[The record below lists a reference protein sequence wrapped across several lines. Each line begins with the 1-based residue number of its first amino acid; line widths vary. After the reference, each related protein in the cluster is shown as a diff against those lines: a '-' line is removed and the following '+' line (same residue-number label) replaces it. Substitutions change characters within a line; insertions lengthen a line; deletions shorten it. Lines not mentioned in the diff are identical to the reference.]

1 MNNEKTLEN
10 TEPAGKT
17 KPVNGV
23 CRPAEEAAAGKPCTV
38 SVLCAVFNH
47 EEFLRGTLDSFLS
60 QKTDFP
66 FEVLVN
72 DDASTDATAAIL
84 REYAEKYPEIIR
96 PFYQQENL
104 YSRRKNVYDLVFF
117 PAARGK
123 YIAVCE
129 GDDYWNDPE
138 KLQRQ
143 VDWLEG
149 HPEYSACVHNSF
161 GRFSDQPDR
170 VLFPQEGDRDI
181 PFELVITGMS
191 HAYHT
196 SSILARRE
204 NILNP
209 PDYRNVAYEQGY
221 FTDYAIGVR
230 LSLEG
235 KVRFLDR
242 CMSVYRIGSNP
253 SAWSKG
259 VGQEYFKLK
268 RFVSGE
274 IAMLKTLEGHDLTQE
289 QRKATDRVI
298 LEREYELL
306 YLEGRVD
313 EMVKPPYDE
322 IHRSMG
328 TGRIVT
334 TQLKRLFPR
343 LHRLYRKRKG
353 YGD

>member
-1 MNNEKTLEN
+1 MNADGTTAYK
-10 TEPAGKT
+10 
-17 KPVNGV
+17 
-23 CRPAEEAAAGKPCTV
+23 V
-38 SVLCAVFNH
+38 SVLCATYNH
-47 EEFLRGTLDSFLS
+47 EDYLRETLDSFLA

-72 DDASTDATAAIL
+72 DDASTDGTAEIL
-84 REYAEKYPEIIR
+84 REYAGKYPEIIR
-96 PFYQQENL
+96 PFYQEENL
-104 YSRRKNVYDLVFF
+104 YSRRMNVYDLVFF

-123 YIAVCE
+123 YIALCE

-143 VDWLEG
+143 ADWLDA
-149 HPEYSACVHNSF
+149 HPDYSACVHNSIGTF
-161 GRFSDQPDR
+161 ADQPDR
-170 VLFPQEGDRDI
+170 VLFAQDGDRDI
-181 PFELVITGMS
+181 PFEQVIHGMS

-204 NILNP
+204 FILDP
-209 PDYRNVAYEQGY
+209 PDYRNVAYEKGY

-253 SAWSKG
+253 SAWSRG
-259 VGQEYFKLK
+259 VGQEYSKLT

-274 IAMLKTLEGHDLTQE
+274 IAMLETLKGHELTPE
-289 QRKATDRVI
+289 QTAAVDRVI

-306 YLEGRVD
+306 YLQGCVD
-313 EMVKPPYDE
+313 EMVKPPYDK

-334 TQLKRLFPR
+334 TQLKRMFPR
-343 LHRLYRKRKG
+343 LHRLYRRRKG

>member
-1 MNNEKTLEN
+1 MNADRAQQNMVDAPECK
-10 TEPAGKT
+10 
-17 KPVNGV
+17 
-23 CRPAEEAAAGKPCTV
+23 V
-38 SVLCAVFNH
+38 SVLCATFNH
-47 EEFLRGTLDSFLS
+47 EDYLRQTLDSFVA

-72 DDASTDATAAIL
+72 DDASTDHTAEIL
-84 REYAEKYPEIIR
+84 REYADRYPDIIR
-96 PFYQQENL
+96 PFYQDENL
-104 YSRRKNVYDLVFF
+104 YSRRMNVYDLVFF

-123 YIAVCE
+123 YIALCE

-143 VDWLEG
+143 ADWLDI
-149 HPEYSACVHNSF
+149 HPEYSACVHNSI
-161 GRFSDQPDR
+161 GKFSDQPDR
-170 VLFPQEGDRDI
+170 VLFAQDGDRDI
-181 PFELVITGMS
+181 PFEQVINGMS

-204 NILNP
+204 FILNP
-209 PDYRNVAYEQGY
+209 PDYRNVAYEKGY

-230 LSLEG
+230 LCLEG

-259 VGQEYFKLK
+259 VGQEYSKLT

-274 IAMLKTLEGHDLTQE
+274 IAMLETLKSHELTPE
-289 QRKATDRVI
+289 QKAAVDRVI

-306 YLEGRVD
+306 YLQGRVE
-313 EMVKPPYDE
+313 EMVKPPYDQ

-328 TGRIVT
+328 TGRIVS
-334 TQLKRLFPR
+334 TQLKRMFPR
-343 LHRLYRKRKG
+343 LHRLYRKNRG
-353 YGD
+353 YGDSE

>member
-1 MNNEKTLEN
+1 MNADRAQQNMVDAPECK
-10 TEPAGKT
+10 
-17 KPVNGV
+17 
-23 CRPAEEAAAGKPCTV
+23 V
-38 SVLCAVFNH
+38 SVLCATFNH
-47 EEFLRGTLDSFLS
+47 EDYLRQTLDSFVA

-72 DDASTDATAAIL
+72 DDASTDHTAEIL
-84 REYAEKYPEIIR
+84 REYADRYPDIIR
-96 PFYQQENL
+96 PFYQDENL
-104 YSRRKNVYDLVFF
+104 YSRRMNVYDLVFF

-123 YIAVCE
+123 YIALCE

-143 VDWLEG
+143 TDWLDA
-149 HPEYSACVHNSF
+149 HPDYSACVHNSI
-161 GRFSDQPDR
+161 GKFSDQPDR
-170 VLFPQEGDRDI
+170 VLFAQDGDRDI
-181 PFELVITGMS
+181 PFEQVINGMS

-204 NILNP
+204 FILNP
-209 PDYRNVAYEQGY
+209 PDYRNVAYEKGY

-230 LSLEG
+230 LCLEG

-259 VGQEYFKLK
+259 VGQEYSKLT

-274 IAMLKTLEGHDLTQE
+274 IAMLETLKGHELTPE
-289 QRKATDRVI
+289 QKAAVDRVI

-306 YLEGRVD
+306 YLQGRAN
-313 EMVKPPYDE
+313 EMVKPPYDQ

-334 TQLKRLFPR
+334 TQLKRMFPR
-343 LHRLYRKRKG
+343 LHRLYRENRG
-353 YGD
+353 YGDVE

>member
-1 MNNEKTLEN
+1 MNADRAQQNMVDAPECK
-10 TEPAGKT
+10 
-17 KPVNGV
+17 
-23 CRPAEEAAAGKPCTV
+23 V
-38 SVLCAVFNH
+38 SVLCATFNH
-47 EEFLRGTLDSFLS
+47 EDYLRQTLDSFVA

-72 DDASTDATAAIL
+72 DDASTDHTAEIL
-84 REYAEKYPEIIR
+84 REYADRYPDIIR
-96 PFYQQENL
+96 PFYQDENL
-104 YSRRKNVYDLVFF
+104 YSRRMNVYDLVFF

-123 YIAVCE
+123 YIALCE

-143 VDWLEG
+143 TDWLDA
-149 HPEYSACVHNSF
+149 HPDYSACVHNSI
-161 GRFSDQPDR
+161 GKFSDQPDR
-170 VLFPQEGDRDI
+170 VLFAQDGDRDI
-181 PFELVITGMS
+181 PFEQVINGMS

-204 NILNP
+204 FILNP
-209 PDYRNVAYEQGY
+209 PDYRNVAYEKGY

-230 LSLEG
+230 LCLEG

-259 VGQEYFKLK
+259 VGQEYSKLT

-274 IAMLKTLEGHDLTQE
+274 IAMLETLKSHELTPE
-289 QRKATDRVI
+289 QKAAVDRVI

-306 YLEGRVD
+306 YLQGRV
-313 EMVKPPYDE
+313 EETVKPPYDQ

-328 TGRIVT
+328 TGHIVS
-334 TQLKRLFPR
+334 TQLKRMFPR
-343 LHRLYRKRKG
+343 LHRLYRKNRG
-353 YGD
+353 YGDSE

>member
-1 MNNEKTLEN
+1 MNADRAQQNMVDAPECK
-10 TEPAGKT
+10 
-17 KPVNGV
+17 
-23 CRPAEEAAAGKPCTV
+23 V
-38 SVLCAVFNH
+38 SVLCATFNH
-47 EEFLRGTLDSFLS
+47 EDYLRQTLDSFVA

-72 DDASTDATAAIL
+72 DDASTDHTAEIL
-84 REYAEKYPEIIR
+84 REYADRYPDIIR
-96 PFYQQENL
+96 PFYQDENL
-104 YSRRKNVYDLVFF
+104 YSRRMNVYDLVFF

-123 YIAVCE
+123 YIALCE

-143 VDWLEG
+143 VDWLDI
-149 HPEYSACVHNSF
+149 HPEYSACVHNSI
-161 GRFSDQPDR
+161 GKFSDQPDR
-170 VLFPQEGDRDI
+170 VLFAQDGDRDI
-181 PFELVITGMS
+181 PFEQVINGMS

-204 NILNP
+204 FILNP
-209 PDYRNVAYEQGY
+209 PDYRNVAYEKGY

-230 LSLEG
+230 LCLEG

-259 VGQEYFKLK
+259 VGQEYSKLT

-274 IAMLKTLEGHDLTQE
+274 IAMLETLKGHELTPE
-289 QRKATDRVI
+289 QKAAVDRVI

-306 YLEGRVD
+306 YLQGRVN
-313 EMVKPPYDE
+313 EMVKPPYDQ

-334 TQLKRLFPR
+334 TQLKRMFPR
-343 LHRLYRKRKG
+343 LHRLYRKNRG
-353 YGD
+353 YGDAE

>member
-1 MNNEKTLEN
+1 MKNEE
-10 TEPAGKT
+10 AVMQT
-17 KPVNGV
+17 KP
-23 CRPAEEAAAGKPCTV
+23 CKV
-38 SVLCAVFNH
+38 SVLCATFNH
-47 EEFLRGTLDSFLS
+47 EDYLRQTLESFLS

-72 DDASTDATAAIL
+72 DDASTDGTAGIL
-84 REYAEKYPEIIR
+84 REYAERYPEVVR
-96 PFYQQENL
+96 PFYQKENL
-104 YSRRKNVYDLVFF
+104 YSRRMNVYDLVFF
-117 PAARGK
+117 PAARGE
-123 YIAVCE
+123 YIALCE
-129 GDDYWNDPE
+129 GDDCWCDPE

-143 VDWLEG
+143 VDWLDS
-149 HPEYSACVHNSF
+149 HPEYSACVHNSI
-161 GRFSDQPDR
+161 GTFSDQPDR
-170 VLFPQEGDRDI
+170 VLFAQTGDRDI
-181 PFELVITGMS
+181 PFEQVVCGMS

-204 NILNP
+204 FILNP
-209 PDYRNVAYEQGY
+209 PDYRNVAYEKGY

-259 VGQEYFKLK
+259 VGQEYGKLT

-274 IAMLKTLEGHDLTQE
+274 IAMLQTLKGHDLTPE
-289 QRKATDRVI
+289 QQSAVDRVI

-306 YLEGRVD
+306 YLQGRVD
-313 EMVKPPYDE
+313 EMVRPPYDR

-328 TGRIVT
+328 AGRVFT
-334 TQLKRLFPR
+334 TQLKRMFPH
-343 LHRLYRKRKG
+343 LHRLYRRRKG
-353 YGD
+353 YGDGT

>member
-1 MNNEKTLEN
+1 MEEN
-10 TEPAGKT
+10 ITCK
-17 KPVNGV
+17 
-23 CRPAEEAAAGKPCTV
+23 V
-38 SVLCAVFNH
+38 SVLCAAYNH
-47 EEFLRGTLDSFLS
+47 EEYLRQTLDSFLN

-72 DDASTDATAAIL
+72 DDASTDSTGDII
-84 REYAEKYPEIIR
+84 REYAAKYPDVIR
-96 PFYQQENL
+96 PFYQKENL
-104 YSRRKNVYDLVFF
+104 YSRRINLYDVVFF
-117 PAARGK
+117 PACRGE

-138 KLQRQ
+138 KLQLQ
-143 VDWLEG
+143 VNWLDA
-149 HPEYSACVHNSF
+149 HPEYSACVHNSI
-161 GRFSDQPDR
+161 GRFTDQPDK
-170 VLFPQEGDRDI
+170 VLFAQDGDRDI
-181 PFELVITGMS
+181 PFEQVVQGMS

-204 NILNP
+204 FILNP
-209 PDYRNVAYEQGY
+209 PDYRDVAYHQGY

-230 LSLEG
+230 LGLSG

-259 VGQEYFKLK
+259 VGQEYHKLK

-274 IAMLKTLEGHDLTQE
+274 IAMLKTVKQHPLTPEQE
-289 QRKATDRVI
+289 AAIDQVL

-306 YLEGRVD
+306 YIEGRVD
-313 EMVKPPYDE
+313 EMVKPPYDK

-328 TGRIVT
+328 KGRVISTEV
-334 TQLKRLFPR
+334 KRMLPH
-343 LHRLYRKRKG
+343 LHRLYRKRRG
-353 YGD
+353 YED

>member
-1 MNNEKTLEN
+1 MSTDRAQQN
-10 TEPAGKT
+10 TVNAPACK
-17 KPVNGV
+17 
-23 CRPAEEAAAGKPCTV
+23 V
-38 SVLCAVFNH
+38 SVLCATFNH
-47 EEFLRGTLDSFLS
+47 EDYLRQTLDSFIA

-72 DDASTDATAAIL
+72 DDASTDSTAEIL
-84 REYAEKYPEIIR
+84 REYSERYPEIIR
-96 PFYQQENL
+96 PFYQEQNL
-104 YSRRKNVYDLVFF
+104 YSRRMNVYDLVFF

-123 YIAVCE
+123 YIALCE

-143 VDWLEG
+143 ADWLDT
-149 HPEYSACVHNSF
+149 HPDYSACVHNSI
-161 GRFSDQPDR
+161 GKFSDQPDR
-170 VLFPQEGDRDI
+170 VLFAQDGDRDI
-181 PFELVITGMS
+181 PFEQVIKGMS

-204 NILNP
+204 FILNP
-209 PDYRNVAYEQGY
+209 PDYRNVAYEKGY

-230 LSLEG
+230 LCLEG

-259 VGQEYFKLK
+259 VGQEYSKLT

-274 IAMLKTLEGHDLTQE
+274 IAMLETLKGHELTPA
-289 QRKATDRVI
+289 QRSAVDRVI

-306 YLEGRVD
+306 YLQGRVD

-334 TQLKRLFPR
+334 TQLKRMFPR
-343 LHRLYRKRKG
+343 LHRLYRKKRG
-353 YGD
+353 YLDAE

>member
-1 MNNEKTLEN
+1 MSADRTQQN
-10 TEPAGKT
+10 TADKSAC
-17 KPVNGV
+17 K
-23 CRPAEEAAAGKPCTV
+23 V
-38 SVLCAVFNH
+38 SVLCATFNH
-47 EEFLRGTLDSFLS
+47 EDYLRQTLDSFVS
-60 QKTDFP
+60 QITDFP

-72 DDASTDATAAIL
+72 DDASTDGTAEIL
-84 REYAEKYPEIIR
+84 REYAAKYPEMIR
-96 PFYQQENL
+96 PFYQKENL
-104 YSRRKNVYDLVFF
+104 YSRRMNVYDLVFF

-123 YIAVCE
+123 YIALCE

-143 VDWLEG
+143 ADWLDK
-149 HPEYSACVHNSF
+149 HLDYSACVHNSIGTF
-161 GRFSDQPDR
+161 ADQPDR
-170 VLFPQEGDRDI
+170 VLFAQDGDRDI
-181 PFELVITGMS
+181 PFEQVIHGMS

-204 NILNP
+204 FILDP
-209 PDYRNVAYEQGY
+209 PDYRNVAYEKGY

-230 LSLEG
+230 LCLEG

-259 VGQEYFKLK
+259 VGQEYSKLT

-274 IAMLKTLEGHDLTQE
+274 IAMLKTLKGHELTPE
-289 QRKATDRVI
+289 QTAAVDRVI
-298 LEREYELL
+298 LDREYELL
-306 YLEGRVD
+306 YLQGRVE
-313 EMVKPPYDE
+313 EMVKPPYDR

-328 TGRIVT
+328 AGRIVT
-334 TQLKRLFPR
+334 TQFKRIFPR
-343 LHRLYRKRKG
+343 LHRLYRRRKG

>member
-1 MNNEKTLEN
+1 MNADRAQQNMVDAPECK
-10 TEPAGKT
+10 
-17 KPVNGV
+17 
-23 CRPAEEAAAGKPCTV
+23 V
-38 SVLCAVFNH
+38 SVLCATFNH
-47 EEFLRGTLDSFLS
+47 EDYLRQTLDSFVA

-72 DDASTDATAAIL
+72 DDASTDHTAEIL
-84 REYAEKYPEIIR
+84 REYADRYPDIIR
-96 PFYQQENL
+96 PFYQDENL
-104 YSRRKNVYDLVFF
+104 YSRRMNVYDLVFF

-123 YIAVCE
+123 YIALCE

-143 VDWLEG
+143 ADWLDI
-149 HPEYSACVHNSF
+149 HPEYSACVHNSI
-161 GRFSDQPDR
+161 GKFSDQPDR
-170 VLFPQEGDRDI
+170 VLFAQDGDRDI
-181 PFELVITGMS
+181 PFEQVINGMS

-204 NILNP
+204 FILNP
-209 PDYRNVAYEQGY
+209 PDYRNVAYEKGY

-230 LSLEG
+230 LCLEG

-259 VGQEYFKLK
+259 VGQEYSKLT

-274 IAMLKTLEGHDLTQE
+274 IAMLETLKGHELTPE
-289 QRKATDRVI
+289 QKAAVDRVI

-306 YLEGRVD
+306 YLQGRVN
-313 EMVKPPYDE
+313 EMVKPPYDQ

-334 TQLKRLFPR
+334 TQLKRMFPR
-343 LHRLYRKRKG
+343 LHRLYRKNHG
-353 YGD
+353 YGDAE

>member
-1 MNNEKTLEN
+1 MEEN
-10 TEPAGKT
+10 ITCK
-17 KPVNGV
+17 
-23 CRPAEEAAAGKPCTV
+23 V
-38 SVLCAVFNH
+38 SVLCATYNH
-47 EEFLRGTLDSFLS
+47 EEYLRQTLGSFLN

-72 DDASTDATAAIL
+72 DDVSTDSTGDII
-84 REYAEKYPEIIR
+84 REYAAKYPDVIR
-96 PFYQQENL
+96 PFYQKENL
-104 YSRRKNVYDLVFF
+104 YSRRINLYDVVFF
-117 PAARGK
+117 PACRGE

-138 KLQRQ
+138 KLQLQ
-143 VDWLEG
+143 VNWLDT
-149 HPEYSACVHNSF
+149 HPEYSACVHNSI
-161 GRFSDQPDR
+161 GRFTDQPDK
-170 VLFPQEGDRDI
+170 VLFAQDGDRDI
-181 PFELVITGMS
+181 PFEQVVQGMS

-204 NILNP
+204 FILNP
-209 PDYRNVAYEQGY
+209 PDYRDVAYHQGY

-230 LSLEG
+230 LGLSG

-259 VGQEYFKLK
+259 VGQEYHKLK

-274 IAMLKTLEGHDLTQE
+274 IAMLKTVKQHPLTPEQE
-289 QRKATDRVI
+289 AAIDQVL

-306 YLEGRVD
+306 YIEGRVD
-313 EMVKPPYDE
+313 EMVKPPYDK

-328 TGRIVT
+328 KGRVISTEV
-334 TQLKRLFPR
+334 KRMLPH
-343 LHRLYRKRKG
+343 LHRLYRKRRG
-353 YGD
+353 YED